1 MNALEGNLWIRWFI
15 QFDIFLIILFV
26 IFFPEIHRF
35 RVIRFRRKTNY
46 WELRKIELFTLIQLK
61 NIETIHKIKC
71 HAVNYRTNRN
81 KSRIFIST
89 DANFVCKSSH
99 SMSFMLQHKPSF
111 IIKFKHLFHITYSTS
126 LSKYYFKRWISV
138 FIKSKS
144 LQKQQ

>member
-1 MNALEGNLWIRWFI
+1 MNALEGNWWIRWFI

-61 NIETIHKIKC
+61 NINIENIKC

-126 LSKYYFKRWISV
+126 LSKYYFKHWISV